1 MASDLFVGH
10 IIAVIS
16 QHEEFK
22 KHPDNYWNLYRDCLE
37 RLYFTAAK
45 KGQGSTIIWL
55 PSSLV
60 ENASRFIQAGTKISS
75 KSPGKMFAVNVL
87 DRIAM
92 GDDSHVLSDKRRI
105 LSEFLDFL
113 AQLSCVD
120 GALIIDDE
128 LKPHRFRCHLAAEKW
143 HGRVLEG
150 TFRKAIPT
158 SAIDTTNFGTRH
170 YSAGR
175 AICPSER
182 F

>member
-1 MASDLFVGH
+1 
-10 IIAVIS
+10 
-16 QHEEFK
+16 
-22 KHPDNYWNLYRDCLE
+22 
-37 RLYFTAAK
+37 
-45 KGQGSTIIWL
+45 
-55 PSSLV
+55 
-60 ENASRFIQAGTKISS
+60 
-75 KSPGKMFAVNVL
+75 MFAVNVL

-113 AQLSCVD
+113 AQLSCAD

-143 HGRVLEG
+143 DGCVLEG

-170 YSAGR
+170 NSAINFVGACPGAV
-175 AICPSER
+175 AIVISEDGPVSILLKVGDDVIIWQNCQNTV
-182 F
+182 FL